1 MTRATW
7 IWGAVTRSEQDAV
20 CTYLQES
27 TNILGSVECA
37 RGALVRQVPPAE
49 EPAESAAKEPD
60 DCATRASAEEGNNL
74 EWNNNDS
81 TTQPEEGQLG
91 RTLPFFLGR
100 AVELTAQTPAI
111 ESAAKETAS
120 AEKTPIGGR
129 SVARAVIARE
139 PEGIWTTGGRLEDG
153 SLQRT
158 TGQVNAS
165 YTAFL
170 I

>member
-7 IWGAVTRSEQDAV
+7 ICGAVTRSEQDAV
-20 CTYLQES
+20 CTYLPES
-27 TNILGSVECA
+27 TNIIGSVDCA

-81 TTQPEEGQLG
+81 TTHPEEGQLG
-91 RTLPFFLGR
+91 RTLAVFLGR

-111 ESAAKETAS
+111 ESAAQKNSQCGEDTDRRKERRESRHRQGTR
-120 AEKTPIGGR
+120 GNLDYGR
-129 SVARAVIARE
+129 PS
-139 PEGIWTTGGRLEDG
+139 
-153 SLQRT
+153 
-158 TGQVNAS
+158 
-165 YTAFL
+165 
-170 I
+170 